1 MESDFNKT
9 MNYYVF
15 ECVLIPRDRNPAKG
29 SLPGAYSHT
38 WVQAESLE
46 SARVRVFDFFAD
58 SEWQVVRFETEL
70 EGDLERHPWNHR
82 DTQQGG
88 EIGGG
93 LHQSWLQLMKFGI
106 GSEIF
111 AYLDDNEK
119 NEEA

>member
-1 MESDFNKT
+1 

-15 ECVLIPRDRNPAKG
+15 ECILIPRDRNPAKEAF
-29 SLPGAYSHT
+29 PGAYSHT

-46 SARVRVFDFFAD
+46 AARVRVFDFFAD

-70 EGDLERHPWNHR
+70 EGGLESHPWNHR
-82 DTQQGG
+82 DTQPGG

-93 LHQSWLQLMKFGI
+93 LHQSWLHLQKFGI

-111 AYLDDNEK
+111 AYLDK
-119 NEEA
+119 